1 MKQIYLLFFLVFSLA
16 LQGQQNK
23 VLIIGIDGCR
33 PDALMAAEAP
43 HLQGLLQNAV
53 YSLDALTHAPTWSAT
68 GWSSMLT
75 GVWEDKHGAL
85 ENSFA
90 NTNYVDHPHFFDR
103 LEAFNPEW
111 ETYSVCH
118 WGPINDQIVNACDGK
133 FNVSTDAAV
142 RDKVVQLLIN
152 ENPTALFMHF
162 DDVDHAGHQYG
173 FSPAIPE
180 YLQRIEATDE
190 YVGDLLEAL
199 QLRPNFEQENWLI
212 LASTDHGGTPGG
224 HGGASL
230 EERNIFVIAHHPAL
244 PSLPV
249 SKVVS
254 TFEPA
259 TGLAFDGQSQYLL
272 PADSTPFQFGDT
284 VDFSIELRVKYE
296 QLDGDAAFISNKDW
310 DSGSNP
316 GFVLSTPFSD
326 QSRWKV
332 NIGDGSQRADLTGG
346 RINDGAWHQLSATFD
361 RDGAMALYQDGEYLG
376 STDISYIGNI
386 DAGLP
391 LVIGQDGAQA
401 YPAWFNGFLGE
412 VRIWRKVLSPET
424 IRRYACSPVESG
436 HPDYESLL
444 AYWPADEG
452 SGSIILDRSPAEISC
467 NLVGAPPSWI
477 ENPGQMQCLNY
488 DDTPRITDIAVTA
501 LQHLCVPIDPAW
513 GLDGNVL
520 ADLCMLTATEE
531 PDAATWMRLS
541 PNPFQNVLSIDF
553 PPKTEEAEKQIV
565 VFDALGRKLKSLN
578 THAARVELDT
588 RNWLAGCYW
597 VQARQEGKHASQ
609 MVIKQ

>member
-1 MKQIYLLFFLVFSLA
+1 M
-16 LQGQQNK
+16 
-23 VLIIGIDGCR
+23 
-33 PDALMAAEAP
+33 
-43 HLQGLLQNAV
+43 
-53 YSLDALTHAPTWSAT
+53 
-68 GWSSMLT
+68 
-75 GVWEDKHGAL
+75 
-85 ENSFA
+85 
-90 NTNYVDHPHFFDR
+90 
-103 LEAFNPEW
+103 
-111 ETYSVCH
+111 
-118 WGPINDQIVNACDGK
+118 
-133 FNVSTDAAV
+133 
-142 RDKVVQLLIN
+142 
-152 ENPTALFMHF
+152 
-162 DDVDHAGHQYG
+162 
-173 FSPAIPE
+173 
-180 YLQRIEATDE
+180 
-190 YVGDLLEAL
+190 
-199 QLRPNFEQENWLI
+199 I

-224 HGGASL
+224 HGGTSL

-244 PSLPV
+244 PSLPIN
-249 SKVVS
+249 KVVS

-272 PADSTPFQFGDT
+272 PSDSTPFQFGDT